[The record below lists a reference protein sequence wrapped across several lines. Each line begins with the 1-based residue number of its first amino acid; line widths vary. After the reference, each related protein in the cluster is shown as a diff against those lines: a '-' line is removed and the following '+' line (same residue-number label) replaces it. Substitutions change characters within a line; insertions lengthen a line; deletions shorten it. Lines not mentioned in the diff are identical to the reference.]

1 MDEQGG
7 DSGFCVAWLH
17 KRMEYC
23 WIKQYDDWENE
34 EVGAQ
39 KESARASMRKVVKRL
54 LKRHRYPPEGMEDA
68 IQTVMGQCEIWTDN
82 GAFV

>member
-1 MDEQGG
+1 MMIG
-7 DSGFCVAWLH
+7 
-17 KRMEYC
+17 K
-23 WIKQYDDWENE
+23 NE